1 MISTATPET
10 LNPSNPDFQE
20 QLIQEYLLD
29 QGKITP
35 EQLSQA
41 VARLRQIKVEQQ
53 REQRA
58 VSYVVDQK
66 AYALRKVNPWTAEVL
81 ETLELPISRKFRP
94 RFFGVDWMPAG
105 SGSVYLF
112 HASNARELGEIAW
125 EDAENNPGGITVSD
139 RFTHLYFGE
148 LDDHPYLA
156 LTQQLHYGF
165 FPISPQRSLPL
176 DLLVSP
182 SGQHIF
188 VTDRGRGA
196 IFVVETESF
205 KISGILTVRPA
216 GSKKT
221 LNLAP
226 SLDGQKLY
234 ITDNHTPSLLMVNL
248 KTLKIKRMP
257 LPYGILGNIQI
268 SSDGQW
274 LYLQSTRPDESVEI
288 IVVDTTNLL
297 FKASIPLKGNLFS
310 SLDDPCDLMAV
321 SPLNNFMVFMTYV
334 DVPAMFT
341 PWLNIIDLE
350 SNKLIDRY
358 ALFAEDTKPSF
369 LAFATSKP
377 EGYFR
382 SDIRILDVLLD
393 MNFISFQDVE
403 EAEWTIQ
410 ETLGKSQQGFAHL
423 LEDSASHT
431 SLPED
436 DLDFSH
442 VFELDAEDEA
452 ELEAFEQQRGN
463 PEEDYPVLNSHQL
476 DPSILIQFK
485 ETLLRRYEFVPINQ
499 LNGIF
504 RVAAVNPG
512 LPEIEMITQKLFP
525 DLPLYLIPFEKEE
538 FDRFMREFYAQI
550 ITRMKKIVSRMT
562 PAQRE
567 EFAST
572 APAGVMENLM
582 EQGLP
587 PAPPAPAPPAAKA
600 KQEAEASPHG
610 QPETALKSATQTEVA
625 SQPPSSE
632 AMTTAPSSQNS
643 PQGSSP
649 GSTPSSTAAA
659 LDAPDAP
666 DSLQEEG
673 PAAPVEIDVS
683 ALSTEKIN
691 EVLSRYCLNEFRKI
705 WGIDLSGEVEA
716 LDTLLP
722 FVDRARKELMNFDYT
737 IIRIPDLFNQF
748 SLETVITKE
757 VFHQLLAPLMPQKAP
772 EIAPKAPAAPPN
784 NLQEIASRVKETA
797 QVTQP
802 AGSVSTP
809 QKTIQFE
816 ADDQVLRAD
825 DLPNDHFL
833 IHDSDRQRVIE
844 FNNKGQITWQ
854 IGGKDGIG
862 HMELIEPS
870 NPIRLPSG
878 NTLFAD
884 AGSDHVYEV
893 SKSGQVRW
901 QFPPADKS
909 SDIRLHRPLKAM
921 RKLNG
926 NTIIVDQ
933 GNHRIIEIN
942 PQNKIVWQYGITS
955 SVGIT
960 RGRLYSPSDMQVLK
974 GGHFLIT
981 DTDNHRVIEVNQDE
995 EIVWQFGNPE
1005 NKLGSGYGS
1014 HANQL
1019 NAPTQAFRLPNGNT
1033 LISDSENRRVIEV
1046 NPDKEIVWIFD
1057 TGIEKASGGAFS
1069 FIPNRLIR
1077 MGNGNTVVFSP
1088 LYVIEVTRLLRP
1100 LYLYQY
1106 ATLQKSPDYEKL
1118 RSESDKIVELSTKPS
1133 TERINEMA
1141 RQAAHSYVTT
1151 KANLLDMELPLIDKQ
1166 ENRVYII
1173 NRQKQIIWRFGESHP
1188 RSPEFIERPQYVQ
1201 ISEREDSEV
1210 LLTDTDRHR
1219 VIRIYRPTKEIL
1231 WQYGE
1236 AGVMGSRPGL
1246 LGHPRSAV
1254 PTPAGHILITD
1265 QYSGRV
1271 LEVNELKQILWS
1283 FGGWDSGINPL
1294 NAPYYAEVTPDDT
1307 VLITDWSNHYVIEV
1321 NREGEIVWQ
1330 YGTLKNPGN
1339 GPHQLMYPE
1348 RAVRLLNGNTLIVDT
1363 RNHRVLEVDPAG
1375 GIFWQFG
1382 GLHSEKSHKKISNP
1396 TSATRMDNGHTLIV
1410 HSGNRQVLEVTHH
1423 SEVVWS
1429 YLLPSKV
1436 R

>member
-1 MISTATPET
+1 MSSASAPTET

-29 QGKITP
+29 TGKITP
-35 EQLSQA
+35 EQLSLA
-41 VARLRQIKVEQQ
+41 VARLRQIKIEQQ
-53 REQRA
+53 REQKA
-58 VSYVVDQK
+58 VSYAVDQR
-66 AYALRKVNPWTAEVL
+66 AYSLKKINPWNGEVL
-81 ETLELPISRKFRP
+81 EELVLPSSRKFSP
-94 RFFGVDWMPAG
+94 RFFGVDWIPNG

-112 HASNARELGEIAW
+112 HASNARELGEITW
-125 EDAENNPGGITVSD
+125 EDAENSLGGITVSE
-139 RFTHLYFGE
+139 RYTHLYFGE
-148 LDDHPYLA
+148 LDEHPYLA
-156 LTQQLHYGF
+156 LSQNLHYGY
-165 FPISPQRSLPL
+165 FPIKAQKSLPL
-176 DLLVSP
+176 DLHVSC

-188 VTDRGRGA
+188 VSDRGRGS
-196 IFVVETESF
+196 IFVVDTESF
-205 KISGILTVRPA
+205 KVSGVLTVRPA

-221 LNLAP
+221 LNLSP
-226 SLDGQKLY
+226 SPDGLKLY
-234 ITDNHTPSLLMVNL
+234 ITDNQSPSLFIVNL
-248 KTLKIKRMP
+248 KTLKIKRQP
-257 LPYGILGNIQI
+257 LPYGILGNIQL

-274 LYLQSTRPDESVEI
+274 LYLQSTRPDGSVEI
-288 IVVDTTNLL
+288 VVVDTLNLL
-297 FKASIPLKGNLFS
+297 HLATIPLKGNLFS
-310 SLDDPCDLMAV
+310 GLDDPCDLMAI

-341 PWLNIIDLE
+341 PWLNIVDLA

-358 ALFAEDTKPSF
+358 ALFAEDTKPSY
-369 LAFATSKP
+369 LAFAMSKP
-377 EGYFR
+377 DGYFR
-382 SDIRILDVLLD
+382 SDTSILDILLD
-393 MNFISFQDVE
+393 KGYISFQDVE

-410 ETLGKSQQGFAHL
+410 ETLNKTAPEIHFEAESI
-423 LEDSASHT
+423 DSDAD
-431 SLPED
+431 P
-436 DLDFSH
+436 DFSQA
-442 VFELDAEDEA
+442 FELDPEDEEELE
-452 ELEAFEQQRGN
+452 ELEAQRGN
-463 PEEDYPVLNSHQL
+463 PEEDYPVLNEHQI

-504 RVAAVNPG
+504 RVAAVNPAQ
-512 LPEIEMITQKLFP
+512 PEIEMITQKLFP
-525 DLPLYLIPFEKEE
+525 DLPLYLIPFERDE
-538 FDRFMREFYAQI
+538 FERFMREFYAQI
-550 ITRMKKIVSRMT
+550 IHRMKKIVSKMS
-562 PAQRE
+562 PAQRD

-572 APAGVMENLM
+572 APEGVLENLI

-587 PAPPAPAPPAAKA
+587 PAPPEPVKTEASAPSAPDHAPSANLPASVSKEIPPAQLEEKNSLV
-600 KQEAEASPHG
+600 QELTRSEMASEEASESEG
-610 QPETALKSATQTEVA
+610 AENSEQEIDFAAL
-625 SQPPSSE
+625 SSE
-632 AMTTAPSSQNS
+632 KLNE
-643 PQGSSP
+643 
-649 GSTPSSTAAA
+649 A
-659 LDAPDAP
+659 LT
-666 DSLQEEG
+666 QH
-673 PAAPVEIDVS
+673 
-683 ALSTEKIN
+683 
-691 EVLSRYCLNEFRKI
+691 CLNEFRKI
-705 WGIDLSGEVEA
+705 WGIDLSGEVEV
-716 LDTLLP
+716 LEKLHP
-722 FVDRARKELMNFDYT
+722 FIDRARKELMSFDYT
-737 IIRIPDLFNQF
+737 IIRIPDLYNQF

-757 VFHQLLAPLMPQKAP
+757 SFLALARQLVPAAKPKASAV
-772 EIAPKAPAAPPN
+772 APKSPPTN
-784 NLQEIASRVKETA
+784 IQELASRVQDIA
-797 QVTQP
+797 QP
-802 AGSVSTP
+802 ANTP
-809 QKTIQFE
+809 KTMQYE

-833 IHDSDRQRVIE
+833 IHDPERQRIIE
-844 FNNKGQITWQ
+844 FTNKGLITWQ

-862 HMELIEPS
+862 HMELLEPM

-884 AGSDHVYEV
+884 AGSDTVYEV
-893 SKSGQVRW
+893 SKSGQIRW
-901 QFPPADKS
+901 QFPPSDKS
-909 SDIRLHRPLKAM
+909 SEIRLHRPVKAM

-933 GNHRIIEIN
+933 GNHRVIEIN

-960 RGRLYSPSDMQVLK
+960 RGRIYSPSDMQVLK

-1014 HANQL
+1014 HSNQL
-1019 NAPTQAFRLPNGNT
+1019 NAPSQAFRMPNGNT
-1033 LISDSENRRVIEV
+1033 LIADSENRRVVEV
-1046 NPDKEIVWIFD
+1046 NPEKEIVWLFD

-1069 FIPNRLIR
+1069 FIPNRMVR

-1088 LYVIEVTRLLRP
+1088 LYVIEVTRLLKP
-1100 LYLYQY
+1100 LYLYQF
-1106 ATLQKSPDYEKL
+1106 ATLPKSPDYHRL
-1118 RSESDKIVELSTKPS
+1118 REDSDKIVELSSKPS

-1141 RQAAHSYVTT
+1141 RQAAQSYVTT
-1151 KANLLDMELPLIDKQ
+1151 KANLLDLELPLIDKQ

-1173 NRQKQIIWRFGESHP
+1173 NRQKQIVWRFGESHP
-1188 RSPEFIERPQYVQ
+1188 RSAEFIERPQCVE
-1201 ISEREDSEV
+1201 ISDREDSEV

-1219 VIRIYRPTKEIL
+1219 VIKIYRATKEIL

-1254 PTPAGHILITD
+1254 NTNRGSILVTD

-1271 LEVNELKQILWS
+1271 LEINELKQIIWS
-1283 FGGWDSGINPL
+1283 FGGWDNGINPL

-1330 YGTLKNPGN
+1330 YGMLKNPGS

-1348 RAVRLLNGNTLIVDT
+1348 RAIRLVNGNTLIVDT
-1363 RNHRVLEVDPAG
+1363 RNHRVIEVDPAG

-1396 TSATRMDNGHTLIV
+1396 TAAYRLDNGHTVVV

-1423 SEVVWS
+1423 SEVVWT
-1429 YLLPSKV
+1429 YLLPSKI